1 MGTNPYC
8 VGHCP
13 VSDGALTRS
22 LVMDTAVMTCAW
34 CRAGLRRDLRTLG
47 ELYDPGSE
55 NRSGRPPAVLHLVL
69 VAALVSLC
77 QRITVDRDRLPA
89 AREVGPLVGFLTAHL
104 DRLLTLP
111 DAGEVAD
118 LLTAAGRA
126 RHPNPMRRIEYGRC
140 HWPGCDRTVFAT
152 VRAGV
157 AYDPPQASCAAGHV
171 WPARPGV
178 SHRFA
183 TT

>member
-13 VSDGALTRS
+13 ASGGVVHS
-22 LVMDTAVMTCAW
+22 LATDTAVRTCAW
-34 CRAGLRRDLRTLG
+34 CRAGLRRDLRALG
-47 ELYDPGSE
+47 ELYGPDRP
-55 NRSGRPPAVLHLVL
+55 GRPPAVLYLVL

-77 QRITVDRDRLPA
+77 QRITVDRDEVPT
-89 AREVGPLVGFLTAHL
+89 AREVGPLIAFLIGHL
-104 DRLLTLP
+104 DRLLRLP
-111 DAGEVAD
+111 DAGDVAD
-118 LLTAAGRA
+118 LVTAAGRA

-140 HWPGCDRTVFAT
+140 RQAGCDRTVFAT

-157 AYDPPQASCAAGHV
+157 AYDPPQASCTAGHV
-171 WPARPGV
+171 WPSRPGV
-178 SHRFA
+178 SHRFV